1 MNCGHM
7 QGKFAVFVQPDM
19 TAADCRETS
28 VLGTQEMVH
37 QIPAEPQE
45 GNIEYKL
52 MLVGPSEERLAH
64 LTTQLAWRYRCI
76 RVCVVVL
83 PALHVWCS
91 YSGVCLLCM
100 HVLRVSARVRAT
112 RALLS
117 LVPSEIPKS

>member
-1 MNCGHM
+1 MKCGHT
-7 QGKFAVFVQPDM
+7 QGKFAAFVQPDM
-19 TAADCRETS
+19 TAADSRETS

-76 RVCVVVL
+76 RVCVVV
-83 PALHVWCS
+83 
-91 YSGVCLLCM
+91 
-100 HVLRVSARVRAT
+100 
-112 RALLS
+112 
-117 LVPSEIPKS
+117 

>member
-1 MNCGHM
+1 MNCGHV

-19 TAADCRETS
+19 PAADCRETS

-64 LTTQLAWRYRCI
+64 LTTQLAWRYRRI
-76 RVCVVVL
+76 RVCVVV
-83 PALHVWCS
+83 
-91 YSGVCLLCM
+91 
-100 HVLRVSARVRAT
+100 
-112 RALLS
+112 
-117 LVPSEIPKS
+117 